1 VRRDLVQTYNI
12 NDQKFDEDKKQLSN
26 KKGNSKLT
34 LNKFRSILN
43 ERGARGII
51 GLGKL
56 FKISDTNNNNM
67 LDYIE
72 FKNICKKMK
81 LLDKDLEESEIRDLF
96 ESFDNSR
103 DGNINY
109 DEFLRAVKG
118 PMNQFRR
125 TLVEKAF
132 KKFDRNNNGQ
142 IDINDLKD

>member
-1 VRRDLVQTYNI
+1 MRRDLVQTYNI